1 MEGNVEIVELEKYPE
16 TPLPREMI
24 DLEVQNLEQDKERG
38 KGMST
43 GYHAQYSPPQQRRT
57 Q

>member
-1 MEGNVEIVELEKYPE
+1 MEIVELEKYPE

-43 GYHAQYSPPQQRRT
+43 GYHAR
-57 Q
+57 